1 MIKIDKKIVGW
12 RVKSEQTPQSHYRN
26 VPARPTALQ
35 SETKKIKLDTGDGVK
50 NAYITVS
57 FYPESRDPYEVFINT
72 PIGNNLKD
80 LQILELSARM
90 TSLALRHG
98 VPVQHIVNQL
108 SKIDGQYI
116 YSIPANLAKALQ
128 NYAPQK
134 VNDKDNDSNINDD
147 DVQEEMSDDEL
158 DKLIMEE
165 VEQKDL
171 ESGVAGAS
179 CPKCKNNAYVMQEGC
194 GRCLSCG
201 YSGCS

>member
-1 MIKIDKKIVGW
+1 MEKISKKIVDC
-12 RVKSEQTPQSHYRN
+12 RISKEIPRKEHYRS
-26 VPARPTALQ
+26 VPERPKTLQ

-57 FYPESRDPYEVFINT
+57 FYAGSRDPYEVFINT

-98 VPVQHIVNQL
+98 VPVNHIVNQL
-108 SKIDGQYI
+108 NKIDGQYI

-128 NYAPQK
+128 SYIPK
-134 VNDKDNDSNINDD
+134 EKHEEESNNEIICEP
-147 DVQEEMSDDEL
+147 EEMSDEEL
-158 DKLIMEE
+158 DRLILGEDS
-165 VEQKDL
+165 VET
-171 ESGVAGAS
+171 GVAGTS
-179 CPKCKNNAYVMQEGC
+179 CPKCKKNAYIMQEGC

>member
-1 MIKIDKKIVGW
+1 MITINKKIVNC
-12 RVKSEQTPQSHYRN
+12 RIKKDDVIREHYRN
-26 VPARPTALQ
+26 VPSRPKLLQ

-57 FYPESRDPYEVFINT
+57 FYPDSRDPYEVFINT

-90 TSLALRHG
+90 TSLSLRHG
-98 VPVQHIVNQL
+98 VPVKHIVNQL
-108 SKIDGQYI
+108 NKIDGQYI

-128 NYAPQK
+128 SYIPK
-134 VNDKDNDSNINDD
+134 EKDEEEEDIDIKGNP
-147 DVQEEMSDDEL
+147 EEMSDEEL
-158 DKLIMEE
+158 DRLI
-165 VEQKDL
+165 L
-171 ESGVAGAS
+171 EGVKVDTGIAGAS
-179 CPKCKNNAYVMQEGC
+179 CPKCKKNSYVMQEGC